1 MKRLVKNRNFSLAA
15 ILLIFV
21 SLCSYG
27 QNRTEKTI
35 TIINKLNLVE
45 NQKTNYKFQLEPLKY
60 QATGNDS
67 ISLLEIEKQ
76 LTEEEI
82 LKRITSVFDET
93 YNEGEINDIYNF
105 IQTSAFEKLF
115 KSGEIFKAISA
126 KFSNIDL
133 EIERIY
139 NNFNEPIEKS
149 TYKFEPISVDK
160 EDGFYAT
167 IDYNSL
173 INIQDKNV
181 KLENNPS
188 LTFKDII
195 EAKKTYR
202 NSTDNKAEISI
213 TLTKEGARKFYL
225 LTKENI
231 GKPIAIVIER
241 QIVSMPVVQ
250 SEIMGGKVNISGDFS
265 EKEIDRMIE
274 TLKGK

>member
-1 MKRLVKNRNFSLAA
+1 MTKMVKNRKFNLAA

-82 LKRITSVFDET
+82 IKRITSVFDET
-93 YNEGEINDIYNF
+93 YDDGEINDIYNF

-115 KSGEIFKAISA
+115 KSGELFKAISA

-133 EIERIY
+133 EIERIT
-139 NNFNEPIEKS
+139 NNFNEPLEKP
-149 TYKFEPISVDK
+149 TYKFEPISVNK
-160 EDGFYAT
+160 ADGFYAT
-167 IDYNSL
+167 IDYNSP

-188 LTFKDII
+188 LTFKDIL
-195 EAKKTYR
+195 EVKKTYR
-202 NSTDNKAEISI
+202 NSGDNKAEISI

-225 LTKENI
+225 LTKDNI
-231 GKPIAIVIER
+231 GKPIAIVIEK

-250 SEIMGGKVNISGDFS
+250 SEIMGGRVNISGDFS

>member
-1 MKRLVKNRNFSLAA
+1 MKRMVRNKKFILAA

-21 SLCSYG
+21 SLSSYG

-35 TIINKLNLVE
+35 AVIYKLNLVE
-45 NQKTNYKFQLEPLKY
+45 NQKTNYNFQLEPLKY

-82 LKRITSVFDET
+82 IKRMTSVFDET
-93 YNEGEINDIYNF
+93 YNDEEINDIYNF
-105 IQTSAFEKLF
+105 IQTSSFEKLF
-115 KSGEIFKAISA
+115 KSGEIFKALSA
-126 KFSNIDL
+126 KFSDIDI
-133 EIERIY
+133 EIERIT
-139 NNFNEPIEKS
+139 NNFNEPLEKS

-167 IDYNSL
+167 IDYISP

-188 LTFKDII
+188 LTFKDIL
-195 EAKKTYR
+195 EVKKTYR
-202 NSTDNKAEISI
+202 NSADNKAEISI
-213 TLTKEGARKFYL
+213 TLNQEGARKFYL

-231 GKPIAIVIER
+231 GKPIAIVIEK

>member
-1 MKRLVKNRNFSLAA
+1 MAKNRKFNLVS

-27 QNRTEKTI
+27 QSRTEKTI

-82 LKRITSVFDET
+82 IKRIISVFNEM
-93 YNEGEINDIYNF
+93 YNDGEINDTYNF

-115 KSGEIFKAISA
+115 KSGEIYKGISA
-126 KFSNIDL
+126 RFSNIDL
-133 EIERIY
+133 EIERVTA
-139 NNFNEPIEKS
+139 NFNKPLEKS
-149 TYKFEPISVDK
+149 LYKFEPISVDK
-160 EDGFYAT
+160 ADGFYAT
-167 IDYNSL
+167 IDYDSP

-188 LTFKDII
+188 LTFKDIL

-202 NSTDNKAEISI
+202 NSVDTKAEISI
-213 TLTKEGARKFYL
+213 TLTKEGARKFHL

-231 GKPIAIVIER
+231 GKPIAIVIEK

-250 SEIMGGKVNISGDFS
+250 SEIMGGKLNISGDFS
-265 EKEIDRMIE
+265 EKEIDRMIK
-274 TLKGK
+274 TLNGK

>member
-1 MKRLVKNRNFSLAA
+1 MQRMVKNRKIILAA
-15 ILLIFV
+15 ILIIFV

-27 QNRTEKTI
+27 QNRKEKTI
-35 TIINKLNLVE
+35 AVIYKLNLVE
-45 NQKTNYKFQLEPLKY
+45 NQKTNYNFQLEPLKY

-76 LTEEEI
+76 LTEEKI
-82 LKRITSVFDET
+82 IKRITSVFDET
-93 YNEGEINDIYNF
+93 YNDEEINDIYNF

-115 KSGEIFKAISA
+115 KSGEIFNAISA
-126 KFSNIDL
+126 RFSDIDL
-133 EIERIY
+133 EIERIT
-139 NNFNEPIEKS
+139 NNFNDPLEKS

-167 IDYNSL
+167 IDYNSP

-188 LTFKDII
+188 ITFKDIL

-202 NSTDNKAEISI
+202 NSADNKAEISI
-213 TLTKEGARKFYL
+213 TFTKEGARKFYL

-265 EKEIDRMIE
+265 EKEIDRIIE